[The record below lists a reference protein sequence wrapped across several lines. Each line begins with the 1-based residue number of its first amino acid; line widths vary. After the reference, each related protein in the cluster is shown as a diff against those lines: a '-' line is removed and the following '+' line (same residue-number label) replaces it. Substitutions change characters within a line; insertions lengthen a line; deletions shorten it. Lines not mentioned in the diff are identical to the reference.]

1 MLRWLGDENL
11 NGDIIRGLFLRQPD
25 LDLVRVQDV
34 GLTTADDPAVLAW
47 AAENYRI
54 VLTHDRATMPNLACD
69 RLAEGLS
76 MAGLAVI
83 NDRLPIRQ
91 AIDEILILENCMQA
105 EEWTGLILYLPL

>member
-34 GLTTADDPAVLAW
+34 GLIAADDRAVLAW
-47 AAENYRI
+47 AAENSRI
-54 VLTHDRATMPNLACD
+54 VLTHDRATMPNFACD
-69 RLAEGLS
+69 RLAEGFS

-83 NDRLPIRQ
+83 NDQLPIRQ
-91 AIDEILILENCMQA
+91 AIDEIILLENCMNA
-105 EEWTGLILYLPL
+105 EEWEGLVLYLPL